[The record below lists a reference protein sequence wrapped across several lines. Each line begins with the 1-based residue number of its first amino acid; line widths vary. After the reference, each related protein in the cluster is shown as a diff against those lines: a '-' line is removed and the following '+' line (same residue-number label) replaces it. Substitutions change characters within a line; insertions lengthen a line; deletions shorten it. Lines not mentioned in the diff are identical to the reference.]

1 MCILLRPNIE
11 HEMLAAVFGRGGT
24 QELGCTFWGQTE
36 LSCYDDAQHG
46 IWGMSYKYH
55 ERAIVTN
62 ERNLVRVYD
71 VAFDGYNGG
80 MDKTMLDMKD
90 QEDIKEFREH
100 TMNKSGAY
108 TGKSIVPFRIPH
120 AGVNRPDFCSP
131 LLFASGVTGVE
142 ETENRE
148 HLRAD
153 DIEKH
158 FILRGFSHWSQQL
171 AWMVQWNHMGMPHW
185 IKPQA
190 RAATPGDHSVSND
203 TAQICMA
210 FHGTMK
216 PAGAGGAG
224 AGGAGA
230 GAQALHHGSGHLGCS
245 YPGVASVREGRG
257 RIYSEGMGKDVQ
269 LMHSV

>member
-1 MCILLRPNIE
+1 
-11 HEMLAAVFGRGGT
+11 MLAVVFGRGGT

-80 MDKTMLDMKD
+80 MDKTMLNMNNG
-90 QEDIKEFREH
+90 EDLREFQDK
-100 TMNKSGAY
+100 TMNKSQAY
-108 TGKSIVPFRIPH
+108 TGTSIVPFRIPN
-120 AGVNRPDFCSP
+120 VRDNRPDFQSP
-131 LLFASGVTGVE
+131 VLFSSGVTGVD
-142 ETENRE
+142 ETENKE

-158 FILRGFSHWSQQL
+158 FILSGLTHWSQQL
-171 AWMVQWNHMGMPHW
+171 AWMVQWNKLNITYW

-190 RAATPGDHSVSND
+190 RAATPGDCCISSE

-216 PAGAGGAG
+216 PHSYVDNRLVPN
-224 AGGAGA
+224 
-230 GAQALHHGSGHLGCS
+230 QQSVHYGSGHLGHS
-245 YPGVASVREGRG
+245 YAGVASVREGRG
-257 RIYSEGMGKDVQ
+257 RIYSEAMGKDVQ